1 MSIFRE
7 SVGDYDFFRTVNLPL
22 IKSAVNEVVNNTQV
36 PIELAITCALAAA
49 TVVTQGLIDVRL
61 PTNNVVPVSLMMM
74 LIAKS
79 GERKTSVEKKFFD
92 AIRRFERDLIS
103 QHDEKLK
110 SWSIEHGIWV
120 IKQRALKVKIGKMT
134 ASGEDSAKVEVEW
147 AELIRSEPQKPIAPK
162 IIYEDSTSQALFHGL
177 NYSSRDA
184 ALVSS
189 EGGSI
194 MDGGAFSDLS
204 KLNSIWS
211 GSDITVDRKTS
222 DSYMVSNARLLTFV
236 MVQPSVISKFIKR
249 RGDQAKGSGL
259 MARFICCK
267 ARSTQGQRVITN
279 GTSSNESL
287 AKYEQ
292 RVHELLVDKYRS
304 TRPDDN
310 NREVICFSSEAQ
322 LAWLDYFNYIER
334 RIRPGGLYE
343 SAGDHAS
350 GHL

>member
-147 AELIRSEPQKPIAPK
+147 AEIGRA
-162 IIYEDSTSQALFHGL
+162 H
-177 NYSSRDA
+177 
-184 ALVSS
+184 V
-189 EGGSI
+189 
-194 MDGGAFSDLS
+194 
-204 KLNSIWS
+204 
-211 GSDITVDRKTS
+211 
-222 DSYMVSNARLLTFV
+222 
-236 MVQPSVISKFIKR
+236 
-249 RGDQAKGSGL
+249 
-259 MARFICCK
+259 
-267 ARSTQGQRVITN
+267 
-279 GTSSNESL
+279 
-287 AKYEQ
+287 
-292 RVHELLVDKYRS
+292 
-304 TRPDDN
+304 
-310 NREVICFSSEAQ
+310 
-322 LAWLDYFNYIER
+322 
-334 RIRPGGLYE
+334 
-343 SAGDHAS
+343 
-350 GHL
+350 